1 MAEDFGPNG
10 ALQGIVKEPKLEAQD
25 KSLQQDFV
33 DWAADNLQGRPGTL
47 GSRIGLSVDP
57 YTAYKYSRK
66 IFGDMNSADPEIP
79 LGIGLTDFTPMGAVF
94 ALDQAKRDFE
104 DVGKKFEEGDT
115 LGGAIDAGLATG
127 LAALSV
133 AEIVPGIRMAA
144 KPVKGFLRSLG
155 GKLPQTA
162 PSMVSGPNTAPM
174 EKLIQLKPMTDQ
186 FGTEV
191 PDAQKYLDSASKSPP
206 LYDEA
211 NRGAIVAPE
220 VDRATEVAEMR
231 RQANIERFGYD
242 PNSLD
247 EVTEVDTGFEEYRQ
261 RVDPGGRIIPAEDRP
276 NLAMGDMY
284 GMLPKNA
291 EAVKELDNGVTL
303 HRGAN
308 GDYYAT
314 AYNPDVGEQDVVGYI
329 QGRDNGTELAVVQEM
344 QGSGIGSEL
353 QYLFRSENPSAPTGG
368 LTEAGA
374 RRLEGTYKRLDAE
387 GLITPEAPVV
397 DKIIP
402 EPPAADIDPQGF
414 YSEVS
419 RAVDALPQ
427 NKGNGS
433 QMLAM
438 IAKSPGVK
446 AEEMSWTGLDDFL
459 KGKKNV
465 TKAEIQEYVD
475 ANQVRIEEVVKGG
488 RRLENDDLERL
499 REIEATNTVDEYEFE
514 YDPDEGGFVT
524 YLYDE
529 PLYDFGGELRVA
541 SSQSVARQEAYEE
554 ALESARNMPD
564 TELLERYGTTADDT
578 VGTGGYTKFGEY
590 TLPGGENYRE
600 LLLTLPKKA
609 MTFDEYAA
617 EYKRRVPG
625 IDDATIQERYPDYA
639 AAPGD
644 DLAPDTFRGGHY
656 GGEHPNVIAHIRL
669 NDRTG
674 PDGQRILF
682 VEEIQSDWHQKGR
695 ETGYQTPTGKLSAE
709 KMEKVGG
716 EVWEVRDQSGQFIT
730 NITSPMSRLDNGE
743 LVEFNIKSAE
753 DAILMAQEQL
763 DNSATYNLSAM
774 KNRVPDA
781 PLKKTW
787 QEASLRRVMRMA
799 AEEGYDSVA
808 WTPGRVQAERYDLSS
823 QIDELRAIRND
834 DGTFRIYGVESRT
847 GPVGILMEQDNVKPA
862 DLENLVGKHLAE
874 KIHGQNKVEEAYFDT
889 DLEVG
894 GEGMKGFYDK
904 MIKNYANKFGKKFG
918 AKVGTT
924 KIQTDGPASVL
935 EVVENQADGFTV
947 VDKVNGGQVRDFSTR
962 AEAEQFIQNELVDTE
977 VWNLPITKKMRD
989 SVLKGVPLFGAA
1001 VAAGQESNEEKES
1014 F

>member
-25 KSLQQDFV
+25 KSLQQESV
-33 DWAADNLQGRPGTL
+33 DWAADKM
-47 GSRIGLSVDP
+47 IALSVDP

-104 DVGKKFEEGDT
+104 DVEKKIEEGDT
-115 LGGAIDAGLATG
+115 LDWAIDAGLATG

-155 GKLPQTA
+155 GKLPPTP

-220 VDRATEVAEMR
+220 VDRAAEVAEMR
-231 RQANIERFGYD
+231 RQANIERFGDD

-247 EVTEVDTGFEEYRQ
+247 EVTEVDAGFEEYRQ
-261 RVDPGGRIIPAEDRP
+261 RVDPDGRIIPAEDRP

-291 EAVKELDNGVTL
+291 EVVKELDDGVTL

-314 AYNPDVGEQDVVGYI
+314 AYNPDVGEQDVVGFI

-344 QGSGIGSEL
+344 QGRGIGSEL

-374 RRLEGTYKRLDAE
+374 RRLEGTYERLDAE
-387 GLITPEAPVV
+387 GLIIPEPPVV

-414 YSEVS
+414 YSAMS
-419 RAVDALPQ
+419 RAVDELPQ
-427 NKGNGS
+427 KKGNGS

-475 ANQVRIEEVVKGG
+475 ANQVRIEEVVKGTDSQSKVVIQ
-488 RRLENDDLERL
+488 RQDEIQRDLEFL
-499 REIEATNTVDEYEFE
+499 QQV
-514 YDPDEGGFVT
+514 P
-524 YLYDE
+524 
-529 PLYDFGGELRVA
+529 
-541 SSQSVARQEAYEE
+541 
-554 ALESARNMPD
+554 ESAERESKVAALRREYA
-564 TELLERYGTTADDT
+564 ELADKNLASDKNA
-578 VGTGGYTKFGEY
+578 TKFGEY

-600 LLLTLPKKA
+600 VLLTVPKKA

-625 IDDATIQERYPDYA
+625 IDDVTIQERYPDYA

-656 GGEHPNVIAHIRL
+656 DEPNVLAHIRL

-674 PDGQRILF
+674 PDGERILF
-682 VEEIQSDWHQKGR
+682 VEEIQSD
-695 ETGYQTPTGKLSAE
+695 
-709 KMEKVGG
+709 
-716 EVWEVRDQSGQFIT
+716 
-730 NITSPMSRLDNGE
+730 
-743 LVEFNIKSAE
+743 
-753 DAILMAQEQL
+753 
-763 DNSATYNLSAM
+763 
-774 KNRVPDA
+774 
-781 PLKKTW
+781 
-787 QEASLRRVMRMA
+787 
-799 AEEGYDSVA
+799 
-808 WTPGRVQAERYDLSS
+808 
-823 QIDELRAIRND
+823 
-834 DGTFRIYGVESRT
+834 
-847 GPVGILMEQDNVKPA
+847 
-862 DLENLVGKHLAE
+862 
-874 KIHGQNKVEEAYFDT
+874 
-889 DLEVG
+889 
-894 GEGMKGFYDK
+894 
-904 MIKNYANKFGKKFG
+904 
-918 AKVGTT
+918 
-924 KIQTDGPASVL
+924 
-935 EVVENQADGFTV
+935 
-947 VDKVNGGQVRDFSTR
+947 
-962 AEAEQFIQNELVDTE
+962 
-977 VWNLPITKKMRD
+977 
-989 SVLKGVPLFGAA
+989 
-1001 VAAGQESNEEKES
+1001 
-1014 F
+1014 

>member
-10 ALQGIVKEPKLEAQD
+10 ALQGIVNEPKLEAQD
-25 KSLQQDFV
+25 KSLQQESV
-33 DWAADNLQGRPGTL
+33 DWAADKMIAL
-47 GSRIGLSVDP
+47 GVDP

-66 IFGDMNSADPEIP
+66 ILGDASSADPDNM
-79 LGIGLTDFTPMGAVF
+79 GIGLTDFTPMGAVF
-94 ALDQAKRDFE
+94 ALDDATRDFE
-104 DVGKKFEEGDT
+104 GVGKKFEEGDI

-127 LAALSV
+127 VAALSV
-133 AEIVPGIRMAA
+133 AEAVPLTKTVTR
-144 KPVKGFLRSLG
+144 PVKGFLRSLG

-220 VDRATEVAEMR
+220 VDRAAEMR

-247 EVTEVDTGFEEYRQ
+247 EVTEVDAGFEEYRQ
-261 RVDPGGRIIPAEDRP
+261 RVDPDGRIIPAEDRP

-291 EAVKELDNGVTL
+291 EVVKELDDGVTL

-314 AYNPDVGEQDVVGYI
+314 AYNPDVGEQDVVGFI

-344 QGSGIGSEL
+344 QGRGIGSEL

-374 RRLEGTYKRLDAE
+374 RRLEGTYERLDAE
-387 GLITPEAPVV
+387 GLIIPEPPVV

-414 YSEVS
+414 YSEMS

-427 NKGNGS
+427 KKGNGS

-475 ANQVRIEEVVKGG
+475 ANQVRIEEVVKSEPDISTLNRAAMRDIEESLDAGQVLDDDALYAMESWLTATEYG
-488 RRLENDDLERL
+488 NYRL
-499 REIEATNTVDEYEFE
+499 
-514 YDPDEGGFVT
+514 
-524 YLYDE
+524 
-529 PLYDFGGELRVA
+529 
-541 SSQSVARQEAYEE
+541 ARQYE
-554 ALESARNMPD
+554 AL
-564 TELLERYGTTADDT
+564 LEEKLRDAGDMRSVGDFTRSVRADYEDFST
-578 VGTGGYTKFGEY
+578 PKFGEY

-600 LLLTLPKKA
+600 VLVTVPEQPVSGARFAIKGTDGNNVSSNA
-609 MTFDEYAA
+609 TTREEAIA
-617 EYKRRVPG
+617 EAGGDASRVIEIRG
-625 IDDATIQERYPDYA
+625 K
-639 AAPGD
+639 
-644 DLAPDTFRGGHY
+644 DTVNTNFTGGHY

-682 VEEIQSDWHQKGR
+682 PEEFQSDIHQEAREKGYTSETVR
-695 ETGYQTPTGKLSAE
+695 PERRSFMLRDPETGGS
-709 KMEKVGG
+709 VGSF
-716 EVWEVRDQSGQFIT
+716 ETRDEADQWRATTTRDEVRDW
-730 NITSPMSRLDNGE
+730 PV
-743 LVEFNIKSAE
+743 VENV
-753 DAILMAQEQL
+753 
-763 DNSATYNLSAM
+763 
-774 KNRVPDA
+774 VPERKGLIPDL

-787 QEASLRRVMRMA
+787 QEASFRRVIRMA

-808 WTPGRVQAERYDLSS
+808 WTPGRIQADRYDLSS
-823 QIDELRAIRND
+823 QIDRVVYHER
-834 DGTFRIYGVESRT
+834 VEGAGSLT
-847 GPVGILMEQDNVKPA
+847 AYKGDEIVMTKDMA
-862 DLENLVGKHLAE
+862 DSAKEMPEIIGKDAAE
-874 KIHGQNKVEEAYFDT
+874 KLMAQEAAVSKMHPVPRRELSGQ
-889 DLEVG
+889 DLQVG

-904 MIKNYANKFGKKFG
+904 IIKNYANKFGKKFG

-924 KIQTDGPASVL
+924 KIQTDANLL
-935 EVVENQADGFTV
+935 EHMDSLVVENEAADGFTIEGLTQRLNRV
-947 VDKVNGGQVRDFSTR
+947 VDRVTGGQVLNFSTR
-962 AEAEQFIQNELVDTE
+962 AEAEQFIKNELVDTE
-977 VWNLPITKKMRD
+977 VWNLPITKNMRD
-989 SVLKGVPLFGAA
+989 SVLKKGVPLFGAA
-1001 VAAGQESNEEKES
+1001 GLVAAGQEPNEEKES

>member
-66 IFGDMNSADPEIP
+66 IFGDMNSADPDNM
-79 LGIGLTDFTPMGAVF
+79 GIGLTDFTPMGAVF
-94 ALDQAKRDFE
+94 ALDDATRDFE
-104 DVGKKFEEGDT
+104 DAGENFKKGNILD
-115 LGGAIDAGLATG
+115 GVIDAGLATG
-127 LAALSV
+127 VAALSV
-133 AEIVPGIRMAA
+133 AEAVPLTRVVTR
-144 KPVKGFLRSLG
+144 PVKGFLRSLG
-155 GKLPQTA
+155 GKLPPTP

-220 VDRATEVAEMR
+220 VDRAAEVAEMR
-231 RQANIERFGYD
+231 RQANIERFGDD

-247 EVTEVDTGFEEYRQ
+247 EVTEVDAGFEEYRQ
-261 RVDPGGRIIPAEDRP
+261 RVDPDGRIIPAEDRP

-291 EAVKELDNGVTL
+291 EVVKELDDGVTL

-344 QGSGIGSEL
+344 QGRGIGSEL

-374 RRLEGTYKRLDAE
+374 RRLEGTYERLDAE
-387 GLITPEAPVV
+387 GLIIPEPPVV

-414 YSEVS
+414 YSAMS
-419 RAVDALPQ
+419 RAVDELPQ
-427 NKGNGS
+427 KKGNGS

-524 YLYDE
+524 YLYGE

-554 ALESARNMPD
+554 ALESAQNMPD

-578 VGTGGYTKFGEY
+578 AGTGGYTKFGEY

-600 LLLTLPKKA
+600 VLLKMPQREVSNSELEALAVSRFGK
-609 MTFDEYAA
+609 EI
-617 EYKRRVPG
+617 E
-625 IDDATIQERYPDYA
+625 
-639 AAPGD
+639 
-644 DLAPDTFRGGHY
+644 DLSSSELNQIVDMREGFRSGHY
-656 GGEHPNVIAHIRL
+656 DEPNVLAHIRL

-674 PDGQRILF
+674 PDGERILF

-695 ETGYQTPTGKLSAE
+695 EGGYQTTNDAEAKSLIAE
-709 KMEKVGG
+709 KDAIVNRGTRNPANG
-716 EVWEVRDQSGQFIT
+716 SLTFQPQD
-730 NITSPMSRLDNGE
+730 LDRYNE
-743 LVEFNIKSAE
+743 LVSQIEPRLPIN
-753 DAILMAQEQL
+753 
-763 DNSATYNLSAM
+763 
-774 KNRVPDA
+774 NRAVPDA

-823 QIDELRAIRND
+823 QISEIYLSGPNLRASGP
-834 DGTFRIYGVESRT
+834 DGETVISQT
-847 GPVGILMEQDNVKPA
+847 GVKPEDLPGLIGKEVA
-862 DLENLVGKHLAE
+862 DRLLSQEVKNGLRSLTG
-874 KIHGQNKVEEAYFDT
+874 EEI
-889 DLEVG
+889 EVG

-924 KIQTDGPASVL
+924 KIQTDASVF
-935 EVVENQADGFTV
+935 EVVENSVSVFPPPPQADGFTV
-947 VDKVNGGQVRDFSTR
+947 VDKVNGGQVRDFRTR
-962 AEAEQFIQNELVDTE
+962 AEAEQFIQNELGDTE

-989 SVLKGVPLFGAA
+989 SVLKKGVPLFGAA
-1001 VAAGQESNEEKES
+1001 GLVAAGQEPNEEKES

>member
-94 ALDQAKRDFE
+94 ALDQATRDFE
-104 DVGKKFEEGDT
+104 GVGKKFEEGDT

-144 KPVKGFLRSLG
+144 KPVKGFIRSLG
-155 GKLPQTA
+155 GKLPPTA

-191 PDAQKYLDSASKSPP
+191 PDAQKYLDSVSKSPP

-220 VDRATEVAEMR
+220 
-231 RQANIERFGYD
+231 
-242 PNSLD
+242 P
-247 EVTEVDTGFEEYRQ
+247 
-261 RVDPGGRIIPAEDRP
+261 
-276 NLAMGDMY
+276 
-284 GMLPKNA
+284 
-291 EAVKELDNGVTL
+291 
-303 HRGAN
+303 
-308 GDYYAT
+308 
-314 AYNPDVGEQDVVGYI
+314 
-329 QGRDNGTELAVVQEM
+329 
-344 QGSGIGSEL
+344 
-353 QYLFRSENPSAPTGG
+353 
-368 LTEAGA
+368 
-374 RRLEGTYKRLDAE
+374 
-387 GLITPEAPVV
+387 PVV
-397 DKIIP
+397 DKITPEPPVADKITPEPPVADKITPEPPVADKITP

-414 YSEVS
+414 YSAMS
-419 RAVDALPQ
+419 RAVDELPQ
-427 NKGNGS
+427 KKGNGS

-524 YLYDE
+524 YLYGE

-554 ALESARNMPD
+554 ALESAQNMPD

-600 LLLTLPKKA
+600 VLLKMPQREVSNSELEALAVSRFGK
-609 MTFDEYAA
+609 EI
-617 EYKRRVPG
+617 E
-625 IDDATIQERYPDYA
+625 
-639 AAPGD
+639 
-644 DLAPDTFRGGHY
+644 DLSSSELNQIVDMREGFRSGHY
-656 GGEHPNVIAHIRL
+656 DEPNVLAHIRL

-674 PDGQRILF
+674 PDGERILF

-695 ETGYQTPTGKLSAE
+695 EKGYTSETVRPERRSFMLRDPETGGS
-709 KMEKVGG
+709 VGSF
-716 EVWEVRDQSGQFIT
+716 ETRDEADQWRATTTRDEVRDW
-730 NITSPMSRLDNGE
+730 PV
-743 LVEFNIKSAE
+743 VENVVPERKGG
-753 DAILMAQEQL
+753 
-763 DNSATYNLSAM
+763 
-774 KNRVPDA
+774 VPDA

-787 QEASLRRVMRMA
+787 QEASLRRVLRMA

-823 QIDELRAIRND
+823 QISE
-834 DGTFRIYGVESRT
+834 IYLSGPNLSAT
-847 GPVGILMEQDNVKPA
+847 GPDGETVISQTGVKPEDLPGLIGKEVA
-862 DLENLVGKHLAE
+862 DRLLSQEVKNGLRSLTG
-874 KIHGQNKVEEAYFDT
+874 EEI
-889 DLEVG
+889 EVG

-924 KIQTDGPASVL
+924 KIQSDANVL
-935 EVVENQADGFTV
+935 EHMDSLVVENEAADGFTIEGLTQRLNRV
-947 VDKVNGGQVRDFSTR
+947 VDRVTGGQVLNFRTR

-977 VWNLPITKKMRD
+977 VWNLPITKNMRN
-989 SVLKGVPLFGAA
+989 SVLEKGVPLFGAA
-1001 VAAGQESNEEKES
+1001 GLVAAGQEPNEEKES

>member
-10 ALQGIVKEPKLEAQD
+10 ALQGIVNEPKLEAQD
-25 KSLQQDFV
+25 KSLQQESV
-33 DWAADNLQGRPGTL
+33 DWAADKM
-47 GSRIGLSVDP
+47 IGLGVDP

-66 IFGDMNSADPEIP
+66 ILGDASSADPDNM
-79 LGIGLTDFTPMGAVF
+79 GIGLTDFTPMGAVF
-94 ALDQAKRDFE
+94 ALDQATMDFE
-104 DVGKKFEEGDT
+104 DAGENFKKGDI
-115 LGGAIDAGLATG
+115 LDGVIDAGLATG
-127 LAALSV
+127 VAALSV
-133 AEIVPGIRMAA
+133 AEAVPLTRVVTR
-144 KPVKGFLRSLG
+144 PVKGFLRSLG
-155 GKLPQTA
+155 GKLPPTP

-220 VDRATEVAEMR
+220 VDRAAEVAEMR
-231 RQANIERFGYD
+231 RQANIERFGDD

-247 EVTEVDTGFEEYRQ
+247 EVTEVDAGFEEYRQ
-261 RVDPGGRIIPAEDRP
+261 RVDPDGRIIPAEDRP

-291 EAVKELDNGVTL
+291 EVVKELDDGVTL

-314 AYNPDVGEQDVVGYI
+314 AYNPDVGEQDVVGFI

-344 QGSGIGSEL
+344 QGRGIGSEL

-374 RRLEGTYKRLDAE
+374 RRLEGTYERLDAE
-387 GLITPEAPVV
+387 GLIIPEPPVV

-414 YSEVS
+414 YSAMS
-419 RAVDALPQ
+419 RAVDELPQ
-427 NKGNGS
+427 KKGNGS

-475 ANQVRIEEVVKGG
+475 ANQVRIEEVVKGTDSQSKVVIQ
-488 RRLENDDLERL
+488 RQDEIQRDLEFL
-499 REIEATNTVDEYEFE
+499 QQV
-514 YDPDEGGFVT
+514 P
-524 YLYDE
+524 
-529 PLYDFGGELRVA
+529 
-541 SSQSVARQEAYEE
+541 
-554 ALESARNMPD
+554 ESAERESKVAALRREYA
-564 TELLERYGTTADDT
+564 ELADKNLASDKNA
-578 VGTGGYTKFGEY
+578 TKFGEY

-600 LLLTLPKKA
+600 VLLTVSKKA

-625 IDDATIQERYPDYA
+625 IDDVTIQERYPDYA

-644 DLAPDTFRGGHY
+644 DLAPDTFRGNHY
-656 GGEHPNVIAHIRL
+656 DEPNVIAHIRL

-682 VEEIQSDWHQKGR
+682 SEEWQSDWHQKGR
-695 ETGYQTPTGKLSAE
+695 EGGYQEKTKTPSFEEWA
-709 KMEKVGG
+709 
-716 EVWEVRDQSGQFIT
+716 
-730 NITSPMSRLDNGE
+730 
-743 LVEFNIKSAE
+743 A
-753 DAILMAQEQL
+753 
-763 DNSATYNLSAM
+763 DNSATPTKPSADDKRRYETYLEMGDPVTGPLSHG
-774 KNRVPDA
+774 VPDA

-787 QEASLRRVMRMA
+787 PEASFRRVIRMA

-808 WTPGRVQAERYDLSS
+808 WTPGRVQAERYGLSS
-823 QIDELRAIRND
+823 QIDELRYQKND
-834 DGTFRIYGVESRT
+834 DGTFNIVPAKDGET
-847 GPVGILMEQDNVKPA
+847 IQTEQF
-862 DLENLVGKHLAE
+862 ENLAEDRLAEAVGKEVAE
-874 KIHGQNKVEEAYFDT
+874 KIVRGEGVADSGTSNTQILRGV

-904 MIKNYANKFGKKFG
+904 IIKNYANKFGKKFG

-924 KIQTDGPASVL
+924 KIQTDANVL

-947 VDKVNGGQVRDFSTR
+947 VDKVNGGQVRDFRTR

-977 VWNLPITKKMRD
+977 VWNLPITKNMRN
-989 SVLKGVPLFGAA
+989 SVLEKGVPLFGAA
-1001 VAAGQESNEEKES
+1001 GLVAAGQEPNEEKES

>member
-66 IFGDMNSADPEIP
+66 IFGDMNSADPDNM
-79 LGIGLTDFTPMGAVF
+79 GIGLTDFTPMGAVF
-94 ALDQAKRDFE
+94 ALDQATMDFE
-104 DVGKKFEEGDT
+104 DAGENFKKGDI
-115 LGGAIDAGLATG
+115 LDGVIDAGLATG
-127 LAALSV
+127 VAALSV
-133 AEIVPGIRMAA
+133 AEAVPLTRVVTG
-144 KPVKGFLRSLG
+144 PVKGFLRSLG
-155 GKLPQTA
+155 GKLPPTP

-220 VDRATEVAEMR
+220 VDRAAEVAEMR
-231 RQANIERFGYD
+231 RQANIERFGDD

-247 EVTEVDTGFEEYRQ
+247 EVTEVDAGFEEYRQ
-261 RVDPGGRIIPAEDRP
+261 RVDPDGRIIPAEDRP
-276 NLAMGDMY
+276 NLRMGDMY

-291 EAVKELDNGVTL
+291 EVVKELDDGVTL

-314 AYNPDVGEQDVVGYI
+314 AYNPDVGEQDVVGFI

-344 QGSGIGSEL
+344 QGRGIGSEL

-374 RRLEGTYKRLDAE
+374 RRLEGTYDRLDAE
-387 GLITPEAPVV
+387 GLIIPEPPVA

-402 EPPAADIDPQGF
+402 EPPVADIDPQGF
-414 YSEVS
+414 YSAMS
-419 RAVDALPQ
+419 RAVDELPQ
-427 NKGNGS
+427 KKGNGS

-475 ANQVRIEEVVKGG
+475 ANQVRIEEVVKGTDSQSKVVIQ
-488 RRLENDDLERL
+488 RQDEIQRDLEFL
-499 REIEATNTVDEYEFE
+499 QQV
-514 YDPDEGGFVT
+514 P
-524 YLYDE
+524 
-529 PLYDFGGELRVA
+529 
-541 SSQSVARQEAYEE
+541 
-554 ALESARNMPD
+554 ESAERESKVAALRREYA
-564 TELLERYGTTADDT
+564 ELADKNLASDKNA
-578 VGTGGYTKFGEY
+578 TKFGEY

-600 LLLTLPKKA
+600 VLLTVPENKGFNVARYEELKQKDIAGKLNDPEEVQEFNTLMDRQKSGMFKK
-609 MTFDEYAA
+609 
-617 EYKRRVPG
+617 
-625 IDDATIQERYPDYA
+625 
-639 AAPGD
+639 
-644 DLAPDTFRGGHY
+644 GHY
-656 GGEHPNVIAHIRL
+656 DEPNVLAHIRL

-674 PDGQRILF
+674 PDGERILF

-695 ETGYQTPTGKLSAE
+695 EKGYTSETVRPERRSFMLRDPETGGS
-709 KMEKVGG
+709 VGSF
-716 EVWEVRDQSGQFIT
+716 ETRDEADQWRATTTRDEVRDW
-730 NITSPMSRLDNGE
+730 PV
-743 LVEFNIKSAE
+743 VENVVPERKGG
-753 DAILMAQEQL
+753 
-763 DNSATYNLSAM
+763 
-774 KNRVPDA
+774 VPDA

-808 WTPGRVQAERYDLSS
+808 WTPGRVQADRYNLSS
-823 QIDELRAIRND
+823 QISEIYLSGPNLRASGP
-834 DGTFRIYGVESRT
+834 DGETVISQT
-847 GPVGILMEQDNVKPA
+847 GVKPEDLPGLIGKEVA
-862 DLENLVGKHLAE
+862 DRLLSQEVKNGLRSLTG
-874 KIHGQNKVEEAYFDT
+874 EEI
-889 DLEVG
+889 EVG

-918 AKVGTT
+918 AKVGAT
-924 KIQTDGPASVL
+924 KIQTDANVL
-935 EVVENQADGFTV
+935 EHMDSLVVENEAADGFTIEGLTQRLNRV
-947 VDKVNGGQVRDFSTR
+947 VDRVTGGQVLNFRTR

-977 VWNLPITKKMRD
+977 VWNLPITKNMRN
-989 SVLKGVPLFGAA
+989 SVLKEGVPLFGAA
-1001 VAAGQESNEEKES
+1001 GLVAAGQEPNEEKES

>member
-94 ALDQAKRDFE
+94 ALDQATRDFE
-104 DVGKKFEEGDT
+104 GVGKKFEEGDT

-155 GKLPQTA
+155 GKLPPTP

-191 PDAQKYLDSASKSPP
+191 PDAQKYLDSVSKSPP

-220 VDRATEVAEMR
+220 PPVVD
-231 RQANIERFGYD
+231 
-242 PNSLD
+242 
-247 EVTEVDTGFEEYRQ
+247 
-261 RVDPGGRIIPAEDRP
+261 
-276 NLAMGDMY
+276 
-284 GMLPKNA
+284 K
-291 EAVKELDNGVTL
+291 
-303 HRGAN
+303 
-308 GDYYAT
+308 
-314 AYNPDVGEQDVVGYI
+314 
-329 QGRDNGTELAVVQEM
+329 
-344 QGSGIGSEL
+344 
-353 QYLFRSENPSAPTGG
+353 
-368 LTEAGA
+368 
-374 RRLEGTYKRLDAE
+374 
-387 GLITPEAPVV
+387 ITPEAPVV
-397 DKIIP
+397 DKITPEPPVADKITP

-414 YSEVS
+414 YSAMS
-419 RAVDALPQ
+419 RAVDELPQ
-427 NKGNGS
+427 KKGNGS

-499 REIEATNTVDEYEFE
+499 REIYATDTVDEYGFE

-524 YLYDE
+524 YLYGE

-554 ALESARNMPD
+554 ALESAQNVPD

-600 LLLTLPKKA
+600 VLLKMPQREVSNSELEALAVSRFGK
-609 MTFDEYAA
+609 EI
-617 EYKRRVPG
+617 E
-625 IDDATIQERYPDYA
+625 
-639 AAPGD
+639 
-644 DLAPDTFRGGHY
+644 DLSSSELNQIVDMREGFRSGHY
-656 GGEHPNVIAHIRL
+656 DEPNVLAHIRL

-674 PDGQRILF
+674 PDGERILF

-695 ETGYQTPTGKLSAE
+695 EIGYTSETVRPERRSFMLRDPETGGS
-709 KMEKVGG
+709 VGSF
-716 EVWEVRDQSGQFIT
+716 ETRDEADQWRATTTRDEVRDW
-730 NITSPMSRLDNGE
+730 PV
-743 LVEFNIKSAE
+743 VENVVPERKGG
-753 DAILMAQEQL
+753 
-763 DNSATYNLSAM
+763 
-774 KNRVPDA
+774 VPDA

-787 QEASLRRVMRMA
+787 PEASLRRVMRMA

-823 QIDELRAIRND
+823 QISE
-834 DGTFRIYGVESRT
+834 IYLSGPNLSAT
-847 GPVGILMEQDNVKPA
+847 GPDGETVISQTGVKPEDLPGLIGKEVA
-862 DLENLVGKHLAE
+862 DRLLSQEVKNGLRSLTG
-874 KIHGQNKVEEAYFDT
+874 EEI
-889 DLEVG
+889 EVG

-924 KIQTDGPASVL
+924 KIQSDANVL
-935 EVVENQADGFTV
+935 EHMDSLVVENEAADGFTIEGLTQRLNRV
-947 VDKVNGGQVRDFSTR
+947 VDRVTGGQVLNFRTR

-989 SVLKGVPLFGAA
+989 SVLEKGVPLFGAA
-1001 VAAGQESNEEKES
+1001 GLVAAGQEPNEEKES

>member
-66 IFGDMNSADPEIP
+66 IFGDMNSADPDNM
-79 LGIGLTDFTPMGAVF
+79 GIGLTDFTPMGAVF
-94 ALDQAKRDFE
+94 ALDDAKRDFE
-104 DVGKKFEEGDT
+104 GVGKKFEEGDI
-115 LGGAIDAGLATG
+115 LGGAIDAGLTTG
-127 LAALSV
+127 VAALSV
-133 AEIVPGIRMAA
+133 AEAVPLTKTVTR
-144 KPVKGFLRSLG
+144 PVKGFLRSLG

-191 PDAQKYLDSASKSPP
+191 PDAQKYLDSVSKSPP

-220 VDRATEVAEMR
+220 APVVDK
-231 RQANIERFGYD
+231 
-242 PNSLD
+242 
-247 EVTEVDTGFEEYRQ
+247 
-261 RVDPGGRIIPAEDRP
+261 II
-276 NLAMGDMY
+276 
-284 GMLPKNA
+284 
-291 EAVKELDNGVTL
+291 
-303 HRGAN
+303 
-308 GDYYAT
+308 
-314 AYNPDVGEQDVVGYI
+314 
-329 QGRDNGTELAVVQEM
+329 
-344 QGSGIGSEL
+344 
-353 QYLFRSENPSAPTGG
+353 
-368 LTEAGA
+368 
-374 RRLEGTYKRLDAE
+374 
-387 GLITPEAPVV
+387 PEAPVV

-402 EPPAADIDPQGF
+402 EPPVVDKIIPEPPAPDIDPQGF
-414 YSEVS
+414 YSAMS

-427 NKGNGS
+427 KKGKGS
-433 QMLAM
+433 QMLSM
-438 IAKSPGVK
+438 ITKSPGVK

-475 ANQVRIEEVVKGG
+475 ANQVRIEEVVKSEPDISTLNRAAMRDIEESLDAGQVLDDDALYAMESWLTATEYG
-488 RRLENDDLERL
+488 NYRL
-499 REIEATNTVDEYEFE
+499 
-514 YDPDEGGFVT
+514 
-524 YLYDE
+524 
-529 PLYDFGGELRVA
+529 
-541 SSQSVARQEAYEE
+541 ARQYE
-554 ALESARNMPD
+554 AL
-564 TELLERYGTTADDT
+564 LEEKLRDAGDMRSVGDFTRSVRADYEDSST
-578 VGTGGYTKFGEY
+578 PKFDEY

-600 LLLTLPKKA
+600 VLLKMPQREVSNSELEALAVSRFGK
-609 MTFDEYAA
+609 EI
-617 EYKRRVPG
+617 E
-625 IDDATIQERYPDYA
+625 
-639 AAPGD
+639 
-644 DLAPDTFRGGHY
+644 DLSSSELNQIVDMREGFRSGHY
-656 GGEHPNVIAHIRL
+656 GGEHPNVLAHIRL

-674 PDGQRILF
+674 PDGERILF

-695 ETGYQTPTGKLSAE
+695 ETGYSRAE
-709 KMEKVGG
+709 KAYSVRRTGIPGRIWPEFATQAEAEAYLEGLPKFKTTPKVSLEEGVGADGSRQYRVLSEDGEAGSVWRDDKAAIEKYIEKQNAKPDREIEYSIVEEEVMREGG
-716 EVWEVRDQSGQFIT
+716 
-730 NITSPMSRLDNGE
+730 
-743 LVEFNIKSAE
+743 
-753 DAILMAQEQL
+753 
-763 DNSATYNLSAM
+763 
-774 KNRVPDA
+774 VPDA

-808 WTPGRVQAERYDLSS
+808 WTPGRIQADRYDLSS
-823 QIDELRAIRND
+823 QIDELRYQKND
-834 DGTFRIYGVESRT
+834 DGTFNIVPAKDGET
-847 GPVGILMEQDNVKPA
+847 IQTEQF
-862 DLENLVGKHLAE
+862 ENLAEDRLAEAVGKEVAE
-874 KIHGQNKVEEAYFDT
+874 KIVRGEGVADSGTSNAQILRGV

-924 KIQTDGPASVL
+924 KIQSDANVL
-935 EVVENQADGFTV
+935 EHMDSLVVENEAADGFTIEGLTQRLNRV
-947 VDKVNGGQVRDFSTR
+947 VDRVTGGQVLNFRTR

-989 SVLKGVPLFGAA
+989 SVLKKGVPLFGAA
-1001 VAAGQESNEEKES
+1001 GLVAAGQEPNEEKES